1 MKYRKYLSKGIK
13 VSELGFG
20 AWQLG
25 VDSGWKSV
33 SEKDAES
40 MIHTALDNGI
50 NFFDTAPN
58 YGNGT
63 SELRLG
69 KVFKTIDR
77 SKIVVNS
84 KFGRLDNGVVDFHSK
99 HIKNSVEKSL
109 ARLNIDYLDSVII
122 HSPPIELLDG
132 NKNDHYEIL
141 EQLQDEGKIIA
152 YGASIDFY
160 DEIKIL
166 LETTNAKVIQSF
178 FNIFHQ
184 DAKRAF
190 DLIHQKNAAT
200 IAKIPFDSG
209 WLTGKY
215 NSNSQF
221 DGVRSRWTKG
231 DKAVRSQLVDKVKNI
246 LENKNSLMSGA
257 LSFCT
262 SFDAVSTVIP
272 GAISKQQLLDNI
284 EAIKYPINK
293 KTCAELEDFYTRE
306 VRELKLP
313 W

>member
-1 MKYRKYLSKGIK
+1 MKYQKYLPKGIK

-25 VDSGWKSV
+25 VDSGWKTV
-33 SEKDAES
+33 SEKDAIE
-40 MIHTALDNGI
+40 MVHMALDNGI

-58 YGNGT
+58 YGHGT

-77 SKIVVNS
+77 STIVVNS
-84 KFGRLDNGVVDFHSK
+84 KFGRLDNGDVDFHPK
-99 HIKNSVEKSL
+99 HIKRSVEKSL
-109 ARLNIDYLDSVII
+109 KRLNIDYLDSVII

-141 EQLQDEGKIIA
+141 EQLQDEGKILA

-160 DEIKIL
+160 EEIKTL
-166 LETTNAKVIQSF
+166 LETTNSKVVQSF
-178 FNIFHQ
+178 FNILHQ

-190 DLIHQKNAAT
+190 DLIEQKNAT
-200 IAKIPFDSG
+200 VIAKIPFDSG

-215 NSNSQF
+215 NSKSKF
-221 DGVRSRWTKG
+221 TGVRSRWTEE
-231 DKAVRSQLVDKVKNI
+231 DKMIRAQLVAKIKNI
-246 LENKNSLMSGA
+246 LKNNYALPAAA

-272 GAISKQQLLDNI
+272 GATSKQQLQDNI
-284 EAIKYPINK
+284 DAIKNPINK
-293 KTCAELEDFYTRE
+293 KTCRALEAFYHEE
-306 VRELKLP
+306 VKERNLP